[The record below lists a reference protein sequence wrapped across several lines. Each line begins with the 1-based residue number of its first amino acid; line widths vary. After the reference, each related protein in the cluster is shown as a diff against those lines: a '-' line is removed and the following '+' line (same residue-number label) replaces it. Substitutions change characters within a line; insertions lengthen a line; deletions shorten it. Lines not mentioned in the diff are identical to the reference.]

1 MQKVTGT
8 TGGGLSLGT
17 RCCLVMPYHDCDD
30 EEDDSDDDVDDDD
43 DNDGDECLHLN
54 PEVEFVH
61 AVSASGSVK
70 FFQAV

>member
-30 EEDDSDDDVDDDD
+30 EEGDNDDDDGVDDDNND
-43 DNDGDECLHLN
+43 DGDE
-54 PEVEFVH
+54 
-61 AVSASGSVK
+61 
-70 FFQAV
+70 